1 MARTDTLKGDTGSV
15 RGAARTL
22 DLLEAFAAEGRT
34 LSLSQLA
41 KLLEMPVSSCHQLV
55 GTLEARGYL
64 YTIGRRKEIY
74 PSGKILGIARAI
86 VSNDPWMTRAV
97 PQLQRL
103 RTCTRETV
111 LLGKRQDRYVIYL
124 AVEEGTEAIRFTATL
139 GDRKPLHVSVLGRAL
154 LGGLDAPLR
163 DSLLRDLDNRYR
175 ATPLALD
182 MAEVVRDLEIGNERG
197 WHVHQGGRE
206 FDVMAIG
213 VSFEISGETF
223 AIGIA
228 GPLPRI
234 AQAKDRLAAA
244 LLETQ
249 AIISGMPETGGAP
262 PAAVHRSAAGEF

>member
-1 MARTDTLKGDTGSV
+1 
-15 RGAARTL
+15 
-22 DLLEAFAAEGRT
+22 
-34 LSLSQLA
+34 
-41 KLLEMPVSSCHQLV
+41 
-55 GTLEARGYL
+55 
-64 YTIGRRKEIY
+64 
-74 PSGKILGIARAI
+74 
-86 VSNDPWMTRAV
+86 
-97 PQLQRL
+97 
-103 RTCTRETV
+103 
-111 LLGKRQDRYVIYL
+111 
-124 AVEEGTEAIRFTATL
+124 
-139 GDRKPLHVSVLGRAL
+139 
-154 LGGLDAPLR
+154 
-163 DSLLRDLDNRYR
+163 
-175 ATPLALD
+175 